1 MGNVVVHEDEFDPKK
16 IYNDLIKRCK
26 KAKEWY
32 VYCIADE
39 AWVPKGNEPFE
50 IIIKNGILQCR
61 VVSYTL
67 IEALKLIANNVPV
80 IQFIEYPPE
89 LE

>member
-1 MGNVVVHEDEFDPKK
+1 MGNVVIHEDEFDPKR

-26 KAKEWY
+26 NAKEWY
-32 VYCIADE
+32 VYSIVEE

-50 IIIKNGILQCR
+50 MILKNGILQCR
-61 VVSYTL
+61 VISNTFT
-67 IEALKLIANNVPV
+67 EALKIVVNYVPV
-80 IQFIEYPPE
+80 IQFIDYPPE